1 MNIVATSEL
10 ERQRDQYLKEL
21 ADNSDRLL
29 RRYDQHTKEMEA
41 RFNFVTMTCE
51 ILKVQFQQV
60 TVKAKHELDTYRVKY
75 EMGETRIKAIVAKH
89 RLKLNHKV
97 EEALTSSWMEWVAQ
111 VVELQVFRE
120 DTENWRKEGRSCY
133 KMDENNIQIL
143 REDLT
148 IEHHHE
154 EFNDDQMLLR
164 LGSEAYECDHIQAE
178 KEEEANI
185 QASTGPMTEEAAQE
199 QPEEEETQ
207 QETAQT
213 IEPQ

>member
-1 MNIVATSEL
+1 MIKESDERAAQLTKRYEQALELVTAKAQSAQSTCEHIV
-10 ERQRDQYLKEL
+10 RQREQ
-21 ADNSDRLL
+21 
-29 RRYDQHTKEMEA
+29 EA
-41 RFNFVTMTCE
+41 KVAREDLE
-51 ILKVQFQQV
+51 IGM
-60 TVKAKHELDTYRVKY
+60 D
-75 EMGETRIKAIVAKH
+75 ETRIIALIAKH
-89 RLKLNHKV
+89 RQRFNSKI
-97 EEALTSSWMEWVAQ
+97 EETLACAWQEWSAHAA
-111 VVELQVFRE
+111 ELHVLRA
-120 DTENWRKEGRSCY
+120 DAENRRKEGRGFY

-148 IEHHHE
+148 IEYHHE